1 MRKLGVSIYPEK
13 STVEEIFAYLK
24 EMREIGATRTFSCLL
39 SVNKPAEEVK
49 EDVLEIEKETV
60 DNSETVEDAP
70 KTFTQS
76 EVDELI
82 KKRLAKQEKSFDK
95 RMQEKLDEAE
105 KLRKMNETQKAEYE
119 QEKQK
124 AYIAELE
131 AKINRSGLERE
142 ASKMLSEGGIAVDDK
157 ILGLVVKDTAESTQE
172 AVDSFVALVNDLAD
186 KKVGEKLKGKTPKK
200 MEDTSAGEITK
211 EQFNKMGYQSRNE
224 LLQNNPE
231 LYHKLKG

>member
-1 MRKLGVSIYPEK
+1 MA
-13 STVEEIFAYLK
+13 EEIK
-24 EMREIGATRTFSCLL
+24 EPVVE
-39 SVNKPAEEVK
+39 P
-49 EDVLEIEKETV
+49 EIEQASGQEEEKTTE
-60 DNSETVEDAP
+60 

-76 EVDELI
+76 QLDEI
-82 KKRLAKQEKSFDK
+82 IQKEKAKAKRSAEKEYQAK
-95 RMQEKLDEAE
+95 MDEAE
-105 KLRKMNETQKAEYE
+105 KLRAMNETQKAEYE

-142 ASKMLSEGGIAVDDK
+142 ASKMLSEGGIVVDDK
-157 ILGLVVKDTAESTQE
+157 ILSIVVKDTAESTQE
-172 AVDSFVALVNDLAD
+172 AVEGFVALVNELAD

>member
-1 MRKLGVSIYPEK
+1 M
-13 STVEEIFAYLK
+13 
-24 EMREIGATRTFSCLL
+24 
-39 SVNKPAEEVK
+39 AEEEK
-49 EDVLEIEKETV
+49 NDVLETELDNV
-60 DNSETVEDAP
+60 DNPAEVEGAQ

-105 KLRKMNETQKAEYE
+105 KLRQMNETQKAEYE
-119 QEKQK
+119 QEKQR

-142 ASKMLSEGGIAVDDK
+142 ASKMLSGGGIVVDDK
-157 ILGLVVKDTAESTQE
+157 ILGLVVKDTAEKTQE
-172 AVDSFVALVNDLAD
+172 AVESFVALVNDLAD

>member
-1 MRKLGVSIYPEK
+1 M
-13 STVEEIFAYLK
+13 
-24 EMREIGATRTFSCLL
+24 
-39 SVNKPAEEVK
+39 AEEEK
-49 EDVLEIEKETV
+49 NDVLETELDNV
-60 DNSETVEDAP
+60 DNPEEVEDTQ

-95 RMQEKLDEAE
+95 RIQEKLDEAE
-105 KLRKMNETQKAEYE
+105 KLRQMNETQKAEYE
-119 QEKQK
+119 QEKQR

-172 AVDSFVALVNDLAD
+172 AVESFVALVNDLAD
-186 KKVGEKLKGKTPKK
+186 RKVGEKLKGKTPKK
-200 MEDTSAGEITK
+200 MEETTAGEITK
-211 EQFNKMGYQSRNE
+211 EQFNKMGYRSRNE

>member
-1 MRKLGVSIYPEK
+1 M
-13 STVEEIFAYLK
+13 
-24 EMREIGATRTFSCLL
+24 
-39 SVNKPAEEVK
+39 AEEVK

-105 KLRKMNETQKAEYE
+105 KLRAMNESQKAEYE
-119 QEKQK
+119 QEKQR

-142 ASKMLSEGGIAVDDK
+142 ASKMLSEGGIVADDK
-157 ILGLVVKDTAESTQE
+157 ILGIVVKDTAEKTQE
-172 AVDSFVALVNDLAD
+172 AVEGFVALVNELAD

>member
-1 MRKLGVSIYPEK
+1 MA
-13 STVEEIFAYLK
+13 EEI
-24 EMREIGATRTFSCLL
+24 
-39 SVNKPAEEVK
+39 
-49 EDVLEIEKETV
+49 KETV
-60 DNSETVEDAP
+60 VEPEIEQASGQEEEKTTE

-76 EVDELI
+76 QLDEI
-82 KKRLAKQEKSFDK
+82 IQKEKAKAKRSAEKEYQAK
-95 RMQEKLDEAE
+95 MDEAE
-105 KLRKMNETQKAEYE
+105 KLRKMNEVQKAEYE

-142 ASKMLSEGGIAVDDK
+142 ASKMLSEGGIVADDK
-157 ILGLVVKDTAESTQE
+157 ILSIVVKDTAESTQE
-172 AVDSFVALVNDLAD
+172 AVEGFVALVNELAD

>member
-1 MRKLGVSIYPEK
+1 M
-13 STVEEIFAYLK
+13 
-24 EMREIGATRTFSCLL
+24 
-39 SVNKPAEEVK
+39 AEEEK
-49 EDVLEIEKETV
+49 NDVLETELDNVGNPAEV
-60 DNSETVEDAP
+60 DDAP

-105 KLRKMNETQKAEYE
+105 KLRQMNETQKAEYE

-142 ASKMLSEGGIAVDDK
+142 ASKMLSEGGIVADDK
-157 ILGLVVKDTAESTQE
+157 ILGIVVKDTAERTRE
-172 AVDSFVALVNDLAD
+172 AVEGFVALVNELAD

-224 LLQNNPE
+224 LLRNNPE

>member
-1 MRKLGVSIYPEK
+1 M
-13 STVEEIFAYLK
+13 
-24 EMREIGATRTFSCLL
+24 
-39 SVNKPAEEVK
+39 AEEVK
-49 EDVLEIEKETV
+49 EDVLEIEKEIV
-60 DNSETVEDAP
+60 DNPETVEDAP

-76 EVDELI
+76 EVDDLI

-105 KLRKMNETQKAEYE
+105 KLRQMNEAQKVEYE
-119 QEKQK
+119 QEKQR

-172 AVDSFVALVNDLAD
+172 AVESFVALVNDLAD

-211 EQFNKMGYQSRNE
+211 EQFNRMGYQSRNE

>member
-1 MRKLGVSIYPEK
+1 MAEEQKT
-13 STVEEIFAYLK
+13 TVEEPK
-24 EMREIGATRTFSCLL
+24 EEQVDTQQ
-39 SVNKPAEEVK
+39 EV
-49 EDVLEIEKETV
+49 ESTE
-60 DNSETVEDAP
+60 

-76 EVDELI
+76 EVDDLI

-105 KLRKMNETQKAEYE
+105 KLRQMNEAQKAEYE
-119 QEKQK
+119 QEKQR

-172 AVDSFVALVNDLAD
+172 AVESFVALVNELAD
-186 KKVGEKLKGKTPKK
+186 KKVSEKLKGKTPKK

-211 EQFNKMGYQSRNE
+211 EQFNRMGYQSRNE

-231 LYHKLKG
+231 LYYKLKG

>member
-1 MRKLGVSIYPEK
+1 M
-13 STVEEIFAYLK
+13 
-24 EMREIGATRTFSCLL
+24 
-39 SVNKPAEEVK
+39 AEEEK
-49 EDVLEIEKETV
+49 NDVLETELDNV
-60 DNSETVEDAP
+60 DNHDEVEGTP

-105 KLRKMNETQKAEYE
+105 KLRQMNETQKAEYE
-119 QEKQK
+119 QEKQR

-142 ASKMLSEGGIAVDDK
+142 ASKMLSEGGIVADEK
-157 ILGLVVKDTAESTQE
+157 ILGIVVKDTAERTQE
-172 AVDSFVALVNDLAD
+172 AVESFVALVNELAD

-200 MEDTSAGEITK
+200 MEDTTAGEITK

>member
-1 MRKLGVSIYPEK
+1 MAENIKEPVVEPELEQA
-13 STVEEIFAYLK
+13 SAQ
-24 EMREIGATRTFSCLL
+24 
-39 SVNKPAEEVK
+39 EEV
-49 EDVLEIEKETV
+49 ESTE
-60 DNSETVEDAP
+60 

-76 EVDELI
+76 EVDDLI

-105 KLRKMNETQKAEYE
+105 KLRQMNEAQKAEYE
-119 QEKQK
+119 QEKQR

-172 AVDSFVALVNDLAD
+172 AVESFVALVNELAD
-186 KKVGEKLKGKTPKK
+186 KKVSEKLKGKTPKK
-200 MEDTSAGEITK
+200 MEDTAAGEITK
-211 EQFNKMGYQSRNE
+211 EQFNRMGYQSRNE

>member
-1 MRKLGVSIYPEK
+1 M
-13 STVEEIFAYLK
+13 
-24 EMREIGATRTFSCLL
+24 
-39 SVNKPAEEVK
+39 AEEVK

-105 KLRKMNETQKAEYE
+105 KLRQMNETQKAEYE
-119 QEKQK
+119 QEKQR

-142 ASKMLSEGGIAVDDK
+142 ASKMLSEGGIVADDK
-157 ILGLVVKDTAESTQE
+157 ILGIVVKDTAERTQE
-172 AVDSFVALVNDLAD
+172 AVESFVALVNELAD

>member
-1 MRKLGVSIYPEK
+1 MAEEQKT
-13 STVEEIFAYLK
+13 TVEEPK
-24 EMREIGATRTFSCLL
+24 EEQVDTQQ
-39 SVNKPAEEVK
+39 EV
-49 EDVLEIEKETV
+49 ESTE
-60 DNSETVEDAP
+60 

-76 EVDELI
+76 EVDDLI

-105 KLRKMNETQKAEYE
+105 KLRQMNEAQKAEYE

-172 AVDSFVALVNDLAD
+172 AVESFVALVNELAD
-186 KKVGEKLKGKTPKK
+186 KKVSEKLKGKTPKK

-211 EQFNKMGYQSRNE
+211 EQFKKMGVRSRNE
-224 LLQNNPE
+224 LLERDPE
-231 LYHKLKG
+231 LYHRLRG

>member
-1 MRKLGVSIYPEK
+1 M
-13 STVEEIFAYLK
+13 
-24 EMREIGATRTFSCLL
+24 
-39 SVNKPAEEVK
+39 AEEEK
-49 EDVLEIEKETV
+49 NDVLETELDNV
-60 DNSETVEDAP
+60 DNPAEVEGAP

-105 KLRKMNETQKAEYE
+105 KLRQMNETQKAEYE

-142 ASKMLSEGGIAVDDK
+142 ASKMLSEGGIVADEK
-157 ILGLVVKDTAESTQE
+157 ILGLIVKDTAERTQE
-172 AVDSFVALVNDLAD
+172 AVESFVALVNELAD

-200 MEDTSAGEITK
+200 MEDTTAGEITK

-231 LYHKLKG
+231 LYRKLKG

>member
-1 MRKLGVSIYPEK
+1 MA
-13 STVEEIFAYLK
+13 EEI
-24 EMREIGATRTFSCLL
+24 
-39 SVNKPAEEVK
+39 
-49 EDVLEIEKETV
+49 KETV
-60 DNSETVEDAP
+60 VEPEIEQASVQEEEKTTE

-76 EVDELI
+76 QLDEI
-82 KKRLAKQEKSFDK
+82 IQKEKAKAKRSAEKEYQAK
-95 RMQEKLDEAE
+95 MDEAE

-142 ASKMLSEGGIAVDDK
+142 ASKMLSEGGIVADEK
-157 ILGLVVKDTAESTQE
+157 ILGIVVKDTAERTQE
-172 AVDSFVALVNDLAD
+172 AVESFVALVNELAD

-231 LYHKLKG
+231 LYRKLKG

>member
-1 MRKLGVSIYPEK
+1 M
-13 STVEEIFAYLK
+13 
-24 EMREIGATRTFSCLL
+24 
-39 SVNKPAEEVK
+39 AEEVK

-60 DNSETVEDAP
+60 DNPETVEDAP

-105 KLRKMNETQKAEYE
+105 KLRAMNESQKAEYE
-119 QEKQK
+119 QEKQR

-142 ASKMLSEGGIAVDDK
+142 ASKMLSEGGIVTDEK
-157 ILGLVVKDTAESTQE
+157 ILGLVVKDTAEATQE
-172 AVDSFVALVNDLAD
+172 AVESFVALVNDLAD

-211 EQFNKMGYQSRNE
+211 EQFNRMGYQSRNE
-224 LLQNNPE
+224 LLRNNPE

>member
-1 MRKLGVSIYPEK
+1 MAEEEK
-13 STVEEIFAYLK
+13 NNVLETELDNVD
-24 EMREIGATRTFSCLL
+24 
-39 SVNKPAEEVK
+39 NPAE
-49 EDVLEIEKETV
+49 V
-60 DNSETVEDAP
+60 DDAP

-105 KLRKMNETQKAEYE
+105 KLRQMNETQKAEYE

-142 ASKMLSEGGIAVDDK
+142 ASKMLSEGGIVADEK
-157 ILGLVVKDTAESTQE
+157 ILGIVVKDTAERTQE
-172 AVDSFVALVNDLAD
+172 AVESFVALVNELAD

-200 MEDTSAGEITK
+200 MEDTSTDEITK

-231 LYHKLKG
+231 LYRKLKG

>member
-1 MRKLGVSIYPEK
+1 M
-13 STVEEIFAYLK
+13 
-24 EMREIGATRTFSCLL
+24 
-39 SVNKPAEEVK
+39 AEEVK

-105 KLRKMNETQKAEYE
+105 KLRAMNESQKAEYE
-119 QEKQK
+119 QEKQR

-142 ASKMLSEGGIAVDDK
+142 ASKMLSGGSIVVDDK
-157 ILGLVVKDTAESTQE
+157 ILGLVVKDTAEKTQE
-172 AVDSFVALVNDLAD
+172 AVESFVALVNDLAD

>member
-1 MRKLGVSIYPEK
+1 MAEEIKEPVVETELEQASVQEEEK
-13 STVEEIFAYLK
+13 STE
-24 EMREIGATRTFSCLL
+24 
-39 SVNKPAEEVK
+39 
-49 EDVLEIEKETV
+49 
-60 DNSETVEDAP
+60 

-76 EVDELI
+76 QLDEI
-82 KKRLAKQEKSFDK
+82 IQKEKAKAKRSAEKEYQAK
-95 RMQEKLDEAE
+95 MDEAE
-105 KLRKMNETQKAEYE
+105 KLRKMNEVQKAEYE
-119 QEKQK
+119 QEKQR

-142 ASKMLSEGGIAVDDK
+142 ASKMLSEGGITVDDK

-172 AVDSFVALVNDLAD
+172 AVESFVALVNDLAD

-211 EQFNKMGYQSRNE
+211 EQFNRMGYQSRNE

-231 LYHKLKG
+231 LYRKLKG

>member
-1 MRKLGVSIYPEK
+1 M
-13 STVEEIFAYLK
+13 
-24 EMREIGATRTFSCLL
+24 
-39 SVNKPAEEVK
+39 AEEQKTTVV
-49 EDVLEIEKETV
+49 EPELEQASIQEEEKATE
-60 DNSETVEDAP
+60 

-76 EVDELI
+76 QLDEI
-82 KKRLAKQEKSFDK
+82 IQKEKAKAKRSAEKEYQTK
-95 RMQEKLDEAE
+95 MDEAE
-105 KLRKMNETQKAEYE
+105 KLRQMNEAQKAEYE

-172 AVDSFVALVNDLAD
+172 VVESFVALVNDLAD

-211 EQFNKMGYQSRNE
+211 EQFNRMGYQSRNE

>member
-1 MRKLGVSIYPEK
+1 MA
-13 STVEEIFAYLK
+13 EEI
-24 EMREIGATRTFSCLL
+24 
-39 SVNKPAEEVK
+39 
-49 EDVLEIEKETV
+49 KETV
-60 DNSETVEDAP
+60 VEPEIEQASGQEEEKTTE

-76 EVDELI
+76 QLDEI
-82 KKRLAKQEKSFDK
+82 IQKEKAKAKRSAEKEYQAK
-95 RMQEKLDEAE
+95 MDEAE
-105 KLRKMNETQKAEYE
+105 KLRKMNEVQKAEYE
-119 QEKQK
+119 QEKQR

-142 ASKMLSEGGIAVDDK
+142 ASKMLSEGGIVVDDK
-157 ILGLVVKDTAESTQE
+157 ILSIVVKDTAESTQE
-172 AVDSFVALVNDLAD
+172 AVESFVALVNELAD

>member
-1 MRKLGVSIYPEK
+1 MA
-13 STVEEIFAYLK
+13 EEIK
-24 EMREIGATRTFSCLL
+24 EPVVE
-39 SVNKPAEEVK
+39 P
-49 EDVLEIEKETV
+49 EIEQASGQEEEKTTE
-60 DNSETVEDAP
+60 

-76 EVDELI
+76 QLDEI
-82 KKRLAKQEKSFDK
+82 IQKEKAKAKRSAEKEYQAK
-95 RMQEKLDEAE
+95 MDEAE
-105 KLRKMNETQKAEYE
+105 KLRKMNEVQKAEYE
-119 QEKQK
+119 QEKQR

-142 ASKMLSEGGIAVDDK
+142 ASKMLSEGGIVEDEK
-157 ILGLVVKDTAESTQE
+157 ILGIVVKDTAERTQE
-172 AVDSFVALVNDLAD
+172 AVESFVALVNELAD

>member
-1 MRKLGVSIYPEK
+1 MAEDIKEPVVEPELEQA
-13 STVEEIFAYLK
+13 STQEEEK
-24 EMREIGATRTFSCLL
+24 AT
-39 SVNKPAEEVK
+39 E
-49 EDVLEIEKETV
+49 
-60 DNSETVEDAP
+60 

-76 EVDELI
+76 QLDEI
-82 KKRLAKQEKSFDK
+82 IQKEKAKAKRSAEKEYQAK
-95 RMQEKLDEAE
+95 MDEAE
-105 KLRKMNETQKAEYE
+105 KLRQMNETQKAEYE
-119 QEKQK
+119 QEKQR

-157 ILGLVVKDTAESTQE
+157 ILDLVVKDTAESTQE
-172 AVDSFVALVNDLAD
+172 AVESLLALVNDLAD

-211 EQFNKMGYQSRNE
+211 EQFDRMGYQSRNE

>member
-1 MRKLGVSIYPEK
+1 M
-13 STVEEIFAYLK
+13 
-24 EMREIGATRTFSCLL
+24 
-39 SVNKPAEEVK
+39 AEEVK

-60 DNSETVEDAP
+60 DNPETVEDAP

-105 KLRKMNETQKAEYE
+105 KLRAMNESQKAEYE
-119 QEKQK
+119 QEKQR

-142 ASKMLSEGGIAVDDK
+142 ASKMLSEGGIVADEK
-157 ILGLVVKDTAESTQE
+157 ILGVVVKDTAERTQE
-172 AVDSFVALVNDLAD
+172 AVESFVALVNELAD

>member
-1 MRKLGVSIYPEK
+1 M
-13 STVEEIFAYLK
+13 
-24 EMREIGATRTFSCLL
+24 
-39 SVNKPAEEVK
+39 AEEEK
-49 EDVLEIEKETV
+49 NDVLETELDNV
-60 DNSETVEDAP
+60 DNPAEVDDAP

-105 KLRKMNETQKAEYE
+105 KLRQMNETQKAEYE
-119 QEKQK
+119 QEKQR

-142 ASKMLSEGGIAVDDK
+142 ASKMLSEGGITVDDK
-157 ILGLVVKDTAESTQE
+157 ILGVVVKDTAERTQE
-172 AVDSFVALVNDLAD
+172 AVESFVALVNELAD

>member
-1 MRKLGVSIYPEK
+1 M
-13 STVEEIFAYLK
+13 
-24 EMREIGATRTFSCLL
+24 
-39 SVNKPAEEVK
+39 AEEEK
-49 EDVLEIEKETV
+49 NDVLETELDNV
-60 DNSETVEDAP
+60 DNPAEVEGAP

-105 KLRKMNETQKAEYE
+105 KLRQMNETQKAEYE

-142 ASKMLSEGGIAVDDK
+142 ASKMLSEGGIVADEK
-157 ILGLVVKDTAESTQE
+157 ILGIVVKDTAERTQE
-172 AVDSFVALVNDLAD
+172 AVESFVALVNELAD

-231 LYHKLKG
+231 LYRKLKG

>member
-1 MRKLGVSIYPEK
+1 M
-13 STVEEIFAYLK
+13 
-24 EMREIGATRTFSCLL
+24 
-39 SVNKPAEEVK
+39 AEEVK
-49 EDVLEIEKETV
+49 EPVVEPGLEQASTQEEEKATE
-60 DNSETVEDAP
+60 

-76 EVDELI
+76 QLDEI
-82 KKRLAKQEKSFDK
+82 IQKEKAKAKRSAEKEYQAK
-95 RMQEKLDEAE
+95 MDEAE
-105 KLRKMNETQKAEYE
+105 KLRQMNETQKAEYE
-119 QEKQK
+119 QEKQR

-172 AVDSFVALVNDLAD
+172 AVESFVALVNDLAD
-186 KKVGEKLKGKTPKK
+186 KKVGEKLKGKTPQK
-200 MEDTSAGEITK
+200 MENNSAGEITK
-211 EQFNKMGYQSRNE
+211 EQFNRMGYQSRNE

>member
-1 MRKLGVSIYPEK
+1 M
-13 STVEEIFAYLK
+13 
-24 EMREIGATRTFSCLL
+24 
-39 SVNKPAEEVK
+39 AEEEK
-49 EDVLEIEKETV
+49 NDVLETELDNV
-60 DNSETVEDAP
+60 DNPEEVEDTQ

-105 KLRKMNETQKAEYE
+105 KLRQMNETQKAEYE
-119 QEKQK
+119 QEKQR

-142 ASKMLSEGGIAVDDK
+142 ASKMLSEGGIVADEK
-157 ILGLVVKDTAESTQE
+157 ILGIVVKDTAERTQE
-172 AVDSFVALVNDLAD
+172 AVEGFVALVNELAD

-200 MEDTSAGEITK
+200 MEDTTAGEITK

>member
-1 MRKLGVSIYPEK
+1 MAEEQKT
-13 STVEEIFAYLK
+13 TVEEP
-24 EMREIGATRTFSCLL
+24 REEQVGTQQ
-39 SVNKPAEEVK
+39 EV
-49 EDVLEIEKETV
+49 ESTE
-60 DNSETVEDAP
+60 

-76 EVDELI
+76 EVDDLI

-105 KLRKMNETQKAEYE
+105 KLRQMNEAQKAEYE
-119 QEKQK
+119 QEKQR

-157 ILGLVVKDTAESTQE
+157 ILGLVVKDTAESTQK
-172 AVDSFVALVNDLAD
+172 AVESFVALVNDLAD

-200 MEDTSAGEITK
+200 MEDASAGEITK
-211 EQFNKMGYQSRNE
+211 EQFNRMGYQSRNE

>member
-1 MRKLGVSIYPEK
+1 M
-13 STVEEIFAYLK
+13 
-24 EMREIGATRTFSCLL
+24 
-39 SVNKPAEEVK
+39 AEEVK

-105 KLRKMNETQKAEYE
+105 KLRAMNESQKAEYE
-119 QEKQK
+119 QEKQR

-142 ASKMLSEGGIAVDDK
+142 ASKMLSGDGIVVDDK
-157 ILGLVVKDTAESTQE
+157 ILGLVVKDTAEKTQE
-172 AVDSFVALVNDLAD
+172 AVESFVALVNDLAD

>member
-1 MRKLGVSIYPEK
+1 MAEDIKEPVVEPELEQA
-13 STVEEIFAYLK
+13 STQ
-24 EMREIGATRTFSCLL
+24 
-39 SVNKPAEEVK
+39 EEV
-49 EDVLEIEKETV
+49 ESTE
-60 DNSETVEDAP
+60 

-76 EVDELI
+76 EVDDLI
-82 KKRLAKQEKSFDK
+82 KKRLAEQEKSFDK

-105 KLRKMNETQKAEYE
+105 KLRQMNEAQKAEYE
-119 QEKQK
+119 QEKQR

-172 AVDSFVALVNDLAD
+172 AVESFVTLVNDLAD

-211 EQFNKMGYQSRNE
+211 EQFNRMGYQSRNE

-231 LYHKLKG
+231 LYYKLKG

>member
-1 MRKLGVSIYPEK
+1 MAEDIKEPVVEPELEQA
-13 STVEEIFAYLK
+13 STQEEGQVT
-24 EMREIGATRTFSCLL
+24 E
-39 SVNKPAEEVK
+39 
-49 EDVLEIEKETV
+49 
-60 DNSETVEDAP
+60 

-76 EVDELI
+76 QLDEI
-82 KKRLAKQEKSFDK
+82 IQKEKAKAKRSAEKEYQAK
-95 RMQEKLDEAE
+95 MDEAE
-105 KLRKMNETQKAEYE
+105 KLRQMNEAQKAEYE
-119 QEKQK
+119 QKKQK

-157 ILGLVVKDTAESTQE
+157 ILDLVVKDTAESTQE
-172 AVDSFVALVNDLAD
+172 AVESFVALVNELAD

-211 EQFNKMGYQSRNE
+211 EQFNRMGYQSRNE

>member
-1 MRKLGVSIYPEK
+1 MA
-13 STVEEIFAYLK
+13 EEI
-24 EMREIGATRTFSCLL
+24 
-39 SVNKPAEEVK
+39 
-49 EDVLEIEKETV
+49 KETV
-60 DNSETVEDAP
+60 VEPEIEQASGQEEEKTTE

-76 EVDELI
+76 QLDEI
-82 KKRLAKQEKSFDK
+82 IQKEKAKAKRSAEKEYQAK
-95 RMQEKLDEAE
+95 MDEAE
-105 KLRKMNETQKAEYE
+105 KLRKMNEVQKAEYE
-119 QEKQK
+119 QEKQR

-142 ASKMLSEGGIAVDDK
+142 ATKMLSEGGIAVDDK

-172 AVDSFVALVNDLAD
+172 AVASFVALVNDLAD

-211 EQFNKMGYQSRNE
+211 EQFNKMGYRSRNE

>member
-1 MRKLGVSIYPEK
+1 M
-13 STVEEIFAYLK
+13 
-24 EMREIGATRTFSCLL
+24 
-39 SVNKPAEEVK
+39 AEEVK

-60 DNSETVEDAP
+60 DNPETVEDAP

-105 KLRKMNETQKAEYE
+105 KLRAMNESQKAEYE
-119 QEKQK
+119 QEKQR

-142 ASKMLSEGGIAVDDK
+142 ASKMLSEGGITVDDK

-172 AVDSFVALVNDLAD
+172 AVESFVALVNELAD
-186 KKVGEKLKGKTPKK
+186 KKVSEKLKGKTPKK